1 MNTLVYVC
9 IVCVRVCVS
18 MRERDLYPVLGKVAS
33 TLITDN
39 FYSIFLFGKFSVLDC
54 IDTGLIFLSYE

>member
-1 MNTLVYVC
+1 MNTLVCVMCVC
-9 IVCVRVCVS
+9 FVCVCVYE
-18 MRERDLYPVLGKVAS
+18 RERDLYPVLGKVAS

-54 IDTGLIFLSYE
+54 VDTGLIF